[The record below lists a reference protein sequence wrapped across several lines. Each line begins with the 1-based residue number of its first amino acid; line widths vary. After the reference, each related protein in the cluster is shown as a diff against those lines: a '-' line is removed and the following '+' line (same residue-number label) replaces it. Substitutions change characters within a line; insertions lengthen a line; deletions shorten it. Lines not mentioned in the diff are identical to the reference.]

1 MDERAITCVLCHA
14 AFGTIRIKAEKLAA
28 RNRLAR
34 EREDSEMAHR
44 AQAAVEE
51 LYMRELHK
59 VAREVR
65 EENRHSF
72 ELSYVMQALV
82 IS

>member
-1 MDERAITCVLCHA
+1 M
-14 AFGTIRIKAEKLAA
+14 A
-28 RNRLAR
+28 R
-34 EREDSEMAHR
+34 R
-44 AQAAVEE
+44 AQVAVEE
-51 LYMRELHK
+51 LYKRELQK
-59 VAREVR
+59 VVREVR

>member
-1 MDERAITCVLCHA
+1 VDECAITCVLCHA
-14 AFGTIRIKAEKLAA
+14 AFGSIRIKAEKLAA
-28 RNRLAR
+28 KNRQAK
-34 EREDSEMAHR
+34 EREDSEMARR
-44 AQAAVEE
+44 AQAALEE
-51 LYMRELHK
+51 LYRRELQK
-59 VAREVR
+59 VVREVR